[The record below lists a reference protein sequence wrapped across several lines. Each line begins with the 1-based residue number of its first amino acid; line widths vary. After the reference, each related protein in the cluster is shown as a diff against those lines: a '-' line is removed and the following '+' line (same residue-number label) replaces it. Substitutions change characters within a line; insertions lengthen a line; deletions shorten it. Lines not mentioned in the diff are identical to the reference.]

1 MASILKVDDLRG
13 NTAAGNITVTGEGGS
28 GTMQLQQGLCKH
40 WITFDG
46 TGTVSVTDSLNN
58 ASLTDRAT
66 GSYAVGYTNNMNNAN
81 SSLSGGAK
89 KNDSTDDGN
98 QHVQVGGDSGYTNLA
113 SETRIMVRRNIG
125 TGEAIDTNTVYLQC
139 VGDLA

>member
-1 MASILKVDDLRG
+1 MSTIIADNLTGKTS
-13 NTAAGNITVTGEGGS
+13 AGSVTVTSEGGAATQS
-28 GTMQLQQGLCKH
+28 LQQGLCKH

-81 SSLSGGAK
+81 ASLSGGAK

-98 QHVQVGGDSGYTNLA
+98 QHVQVGGHNGYTNLA

-125 TGEAIDTNTVYLQC
+125 TGEAIDTDTVYLQC
-139 VGDLA
+139 MGDLA